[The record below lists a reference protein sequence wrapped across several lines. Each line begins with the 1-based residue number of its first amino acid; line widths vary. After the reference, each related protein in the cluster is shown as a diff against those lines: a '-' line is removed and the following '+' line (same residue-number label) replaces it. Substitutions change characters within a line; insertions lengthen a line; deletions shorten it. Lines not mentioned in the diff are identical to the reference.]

1 MKIIATCDLHYGL
14 KKWGNDSTKEIARLV
29 TNSDAD
35 VFIIAGDIGE
45 GLQNF
50 EACLELFEGFRGH
63 KLIVPGNHDLWSKEG
78 QSFRIYS
85 EILKEI
91 CENCGFH
98 YLDTGPFILDK
109 IGFVGNI
116 GWYDYSFKLEELDI
130 PIKYY
135 EEKYLPKVVR
145 WNDRRFIKWNYNDYE
160 FLGLLLDKMEQH
172 IQHIY
177 EHVETIIGV
186 THHMPFEHMIR
197 KTNYMSWDFARAYL
211 GSKKIGDLYLNYEKI
226 KLAICGHNHRYVRAK
241 KGHVECIS
249 VGSTY
254 KQKEL
259 LTLEL

>member
-14 KKWGNDSTKEIARLV
+14 KKWGNDSTKEIAGNV
-29 TNSDAD
+29 INSDAD

-50 EACLELFEGFRGH
+50 QSCLELFKEFKGY
-63 KLIVPGNHDLWSKEG
+63 KLIVPGNHDLWCKEG
-78 QSFRIYS
+78 QSFQIYS

-91 CENCGFH
+91 CESNGFH
-98 YLDTGPFILDK
+98 YLDTGPFVMDN

-116 GWYDYSFKLEELDI
+116 GWYDYSFKLEELNI

-135 EEKYLPKVVR
+135 EEKCLPKVAR
-145 WNDRRFIKWNYNDYE
+145 WNDRRFIKWDYNDYE
-160 FLGLLLDKMEQH
+160 FLGLLLDKMEKH
-172 IQHIY
+172 IKHIY

-211 GSKKIGDLYLNYEKI
+211 GSKKIGELYLNYKKI
-226 KLAICGHNHRYVRAK
+226 KLAICGHNHRYVRAT

-254 KQKEL
+254 RQKEL
-259 LTLEL
+259 LTIEI